1 MRPTLHAGG
10 GLRRMILMLALAAF
24 AATPALASPS
34 NKWRIEVSEGA
45 KSDGEMI
52 FYMTPEGAEPMEI
65 RVRIDKGTGE
75 NKVARK
81 IHDAFQ
87 RALSGDEYNVEVD
100 DGEDVLIKKR
110 GEGSRFDL
118 VLATSSV
125 KSVRIKIEK
134 E

>member
-1 MRPTLHAGG
+1 MNIDSRRG
-10 GLRRMILMLALAAF
+10 GLLNRTIALLVLTLFVGANAS
-24 AATPALASPS
+24 ASPS

-52 FYMTPEGAEPMEI
+52 FYMTPEGAEPIEV

-81 IHDAFQ
+81 IHGAFQ

-110 GEGSRFDL
+110 GKGSRFDL

-125 KSVRIKIEK
+125 KSVRIRIEK